1 MALSD
6 AQIIEQNP
14 WWAGPGWEERDPHLA
29 RLARRP
35 RRLPADLVGEMDL
48 RRAAIHTLRGPRQV
62 GKSTDLKL
70 LARRAL
76 GEGFDA
82 RQVLYLT
89 LELLEGQSLADVAA
103 TVKRARSMARSEG
116 LGLVLLDE
124 VTFVDRWQTAVKSL
138 WDDGTLEDDV
148 VVCTGSSAIDLR
160 QGAVDRLPG
169 RRGAGLDHSVFP
181 QSFAAFARALHPGIG
196 ESPARGVEWV
206 VADAG
211 WEALEELRIHLPRLE
226 EALELYMRFGG
237 LPAAVAEAVSGAAA
251 PSEETKKIAYDS
263 LLREVQ
269 RKPASRPAAHALLER
284 VLRSLGSKTS
294 WARMSREMAVELRPG
309 PGRAA
314 VHGYVELLASAYFLL
329 VAYFWR
335 SDSDSEELS
344 KDKKLYFGDPLLHSV
359 AHDLAPGL
367 AVDTPA
373 VVENL
378 VALALYH
385 RYEAPASRLEG
396 FDAPSSLHVWQ
407 TRRAGEIDFVCGP
420 RAALD
425 LVEVKYQSNPDL
437 RRAAAIP
444 RAFPGRPVV
453 IATKDRLERRRGY
466 ALVPAP
472 LLLWALG

>member
-6 AQIIEQNP
+6 AQIAEQNP
-14 WWAGPGWEERDPHLA
+14 WWAGAGWEQRDPHLA
-29 RLARRP
+29 RLARQP
-35 RRLPADLVGEMDL
+35 RRLPADLIAEIDL
-48 RRAAIHTLRGPRQV
+48 RRAGLHTLRGPRQV

-76 GEGFDA
+76 GEGFEP

-89 LELLEGQSLADVAA
+89 LELLEGQSLPDVAA
-103 TVKRARSMARSEG
+103 TIKRARGMARG
-116 LGLVLLDE
+116 GPRALVLLDE

-138 WDDGTLEDDV
+138 WDDGTLDRDV
-148 VVCTGSSAIDLR
+148 IVCTGSSAIDLR
-160 QGAVDRLPG
+160 EGAADRLPG

-181 QSFAAFARALHPGIG
+181 QSFAAFARALHPGIA
-196 ESPARGVEWV
+196 ESPSRRVDAIVS
-206 VADAG
+206 AAG
-211 WEALEELRIHLPRLE
+211 WAELEEARIHLPQLS
-226 EALELYMRFGG
+226 EAFELYMRFGG
-237 LPAAVAEAVSGAAA
+237 LPAAVAEAIGGASA

-263 LLREVQ
+263 LLREIQ
-269 RKPASRPAAHALLER
+269 RKRASRPAAHALLER

-294 WARMSREMAVELRPG
+294 WARMSREMSVDLQPRPG
-309 PGRAA
+309 RGA
-314 VHGYVELLASAYFLL
+314 VHDYVEFLAAAYFLL
-329 VAYFWR
+329 IAYFWR
-335 SDSDSEELS
+335 GDSDSEELS

-367 AVDTPA
+367 AADAPA
-373 VVENL
+373 LVENL

-385 RYEAPASRLEG
+385 RYESPASRLEG
-396 FDAPSSLHVWQ
+396 FDAPSRLHVWQ

-420 RAALD
+420 REAPD
-425 LVEVKYQSNPDL
+425 VVEVKYQARPDL
-437 RRAAAIP
+437 RRVAAIP

-453 IATKDRLERRRGY
+453 VATKDALERRRGY

>member
-29 RLARRP
+29 RLARQP
-35 RRLPADLVGEMDL
+35 RRLPADLVAEIDL

-70 LARRAL
+70 LAKRAL
-76 GEGFDA
+76 AEGFET

-89 LELLEGQSLADVAA
+89 LELLEGQSLASVAA
-103 TVKRARSMARSEG
+103 TIKRARSMARSAG
-116 LGLVLLDE
+116 PGLVLLDE
-124 VTFVDRWQTAVKSL
+124 VTFVDGWQTAVKSL
-138 WDDGTLEDDV
+138 WDDGTLEEDV
-148 VVCTGSSAIDLR
+148 AVCTGSSAIDLR
-160 QGAVDRLPG
+160 EGAADRLPG
-169 RRGAGLDHSVFP
+169 RRGTGLDHSVFP
-181 QSFAAFARALHPGIG
+181 QSFAAFARAMHPAIAASPSQGI
-196 ESPARGVEWV
+196 EWV
-206 VADAG
+206 VSDTG
-211 WEALEELRIHLPRLE
+211 WEALEELRIHLPHLD

-237 LPAAVAEAVSGAAA
+237 LPAAVAEAVSGATV

-263 LLREVQ
+263 LLREIQ
-269 RKPASRPAAHALLER
+269 RKHASRPAAHALLER

-294 WARMSREMAVELRPG
+294 WARMSREMAVDLHPG
-309 PGRAA
+309 PARGA
-314 VHGYVELLASAYFLL
+314 VGEYIELLASAYFLL

-335 SDSDSEELS
+335 SDSNSEELS

-373 VVENL
+373 LVENL

-396 FDAPSSLHVWQ
+396 FDAPASLHVWQ
-407 TRRAGEIDFVCGP
+407 TRRAGEIDFVCGS
-420 RAALD
+420 RAGPD
-425 LVEVKYQSNPDL
+425 LVEVKYQRSPDL

-444 RAFPGRPVV
+444 RAFPARPVV
-453 IATKDRLERRRGY
+453 VATKDRLERRSGY